1 MRVSPTVTDFLLLAV
16 LTAAI
21 GVGWLLG
28 KRSVSRTLNL
38 WDFGASPPS
47 QYYRGLNFL
56 LDGSQDSA
64 IDAFTKALEVNAETF
79 DTHIALGNILRR
91 RGEVERAIKVHQ
103 NLLARPSLPL
113 AQLHLSHLE
122 LARDYI
128 SAGLLDRSERL
139 LKDLVAES
147 GDHQR
152 VAQRHLLEIYEAQR
166 DWNQAMLIAT
176 ELLPRRGL
184 LKAKSSEAEEVGQ
197 PVPTLLAHY
206 CCEKAEEAVAQ
217 LDYQAGRNYLQ
228 QALKYDAASVRA
240 TVTLGDLEIKADNPE
255 RAIKVLKS
263 LAQQEPGFVAESVP
277 LLKQAFYALDRREEF
292 LAYLEDCLRR
302 APNTPLILAIAFE
315 LRDAAGA
322 TAAKTFLR
330 QHLQKKPSLRGLELL
345 MQLHSQS
352 EVGEDE
358 ALELATINKLVAGR
372 SSYRCGHCGFRG
384 QQLHW
389 HCPGCKHW
397 GSIRDLSATGEIEY
411 V

>member
-1 MRVSPTVTDFLLLAV
+1 M
-16 LTAAI
+16 AI
-21 GVGWLLG
+21 GLGWWLG
-28 KRSVSRTLNL
+28 RRSVNSRHGL
-38 WDFGASPPS
+38 WDFNSTPPS

-103 NLLARPSLPL
+103 NLLARPSLPI

-139 LKDLVAES
+139 LKDLVSES
-147 GDHQR
+147 GAHRR

-166 DWNQAMLIAT
+166 DWDKALTVASD
-176 ELLPRRGL
+176 LLPKRGFL
-184 LKAKSSEAEEVGQ
+184 RARAGEADEVGQ

-206 CCEKAEEAVAQ
+206 CCEKAEE
-217 LDYQAGRNYLQ
+217 LIDQADFQSARDFLE
-228 QALKYDAASVRA
+228 QALRYDGSCVRA
-240 TVTLGDLEIKADNPE
+240 TMILGALEVKAGNPE
-255 RAIKVLKS
+255 RSIAVLQS
-263 LAQQEPGFVAESVP
+263 VAQQDSDFVAESSGP
-277 LLKQAFYALDRREEF
+277 LRDAFVAANRREE
-292 LAYLEDCLRR
+292 LLGYLQDCFKRT
-302 APNTPLILAIAFE
+302 PTTPLVLSIAQELNNRRGPDAAKRF
-315 LRDAAGA
+315 LRDN
-322 TAAKTFLR
+322 LESR
-330 QHLQKKPSLRGLELL
+330 PSLRGLELL
-345 MQLHSQS
+345 MQLHSQK

-372 SSYRCGHCGFRG
+372 SSYRCVHCGFHG
-384 QQLHW
+384 QSLHW

-397 GSIRDLSATGEIEY
+397 GTIKDLGITRESDY

>member
-1 MRVSPTVTDFLLLAV
+1 MNDLLLLGI
-16 LTAAI
+16 LTIAI
-21 GVGWLLG
+21 GLGWWLG
-28 KRSVSRTLNL
+28 RRSVSSRAAL
-38 WDFGASPPS
+38 WDFRSTPPS

-103 NLLARPSLPL
+103 NLLARPSLPV

-139 LKDLVAES
+139 LKDLVSES
-147 GDHQR
+147 GAHKR

-166 DWNQAMLIAT
+166 DWDKALEVAS
-176 ELLPRRGL
+176 ELLPKRSL
-184 LKAKSSEAEEVGQ
+184 LRARSGDADEVGQ
-197 PVPTLLAHY
+197 PVPALLAHY
-206 CCEKAEEAVAQ
+206 CCEKAEEMIDRADFQ
-217 LDYQAGRNYLQ
+217 SGRDFLE
-228 QALKYDAASVRA
+228 QALRYDEACVRA
-240 TVTLGDLEIKADNPE
+240 TMTLGSLEVKAGNPE
-255 RAIKVLKS
+255 RAIKVLQS
-263 LAQQEPGFVAESVP
+263 LAQQDADFIAESTHLLRDAFVA
-277 LLKQAFYALDRREEF
+277 ADRRGELLE
-292 LAYLEDCLRR
+292 YLQASFKR
-302 APNTPLILAIAFE
+302 APNTSLVLSIAEELHDSKGPEAAKGF
-315 LRDAAGA
+315 LRDNLEG
-322 TAAKTFLR
+322 R
-330 QHLQKKPSLRGLELL
+330 PSLRGLELL
-345 MQLHSQS
+345 MKLHSQS

-384 QQLHW
+384 QSLHW

-397 GSIRDLSATGEIEY
+397 GTIKDLTVTREAEY